1 MRAWPQRRCMLE
13 PLAMASEP
21 KPPATSKS
29 AGLAPAR
36 EPCGVLMHRAD
47 YRLVRTLLSLQHQRE
62 TGTLRVEAE
71 GVVTIVR
78 LRDGHPVFVE
88 GGLPAD
94 SLGRLLVQRGTIS
107 ESTLAMV
114 EEQRMLLQGRLRFGE
129 VAKRL
134 GVLET
139 DVLNDALR
147 DQVRDKLMR
156 CLHWERSQH
165 TFVAEDHGIP
175 ALPGVA
181 VDAEPLLLAAVA
193 RHFSGE
199 RVQDVLSPLWRE
211 SVRLKSER
219 EHINARFGFDEL
231 EDSMLEQILTSLSIG
246 HVMAGPAARNPR
258 VGHVLVALILSDQVE
273 APELDVPEESGPF
286 VIEDLA
292 RTPRRSLR
300 VQDAP
305 SPNPSAVSL
314 HADTDTAPD
323 GVPLPGKEK
332 LLADS
337 AFLQGKE
344 LLRAGEYGAAADAFR
359 EASNLRPSALE
370 YALFAAWSAYLST
383 GRAGK
388 WRDMLSELCTR
399 TLAQDRHLAFAH
411 HVRGQLA
418 LESKDLEA
426 ARQSLQRAVELDP
439 QDDEAKRLLERL
451 KN

>member
-1 MRAWPQRRCMLE
+1 
-13 PLAMASEP
+13 
-21 KPPATSKS
+21 
-29 AGLAPAR
+29 
-36 EPCGVLMHRAD
+36 MHRAD
-47 YRLVRTLLSLQHQRE
+47 YRLVRTLLSIQHRQV

-78 LRDGHPVFVE
+78 MRDGHPVFVE

-94 SLGRLLVQRGTIS
+94 SLGRLLVQRGKIS
-107 ESTLAMV
+107 EADLAMV

-129 VAKRL
+129 VARRL
-134 GVLET
+134 GVLESEAL
-139 DVLNDALR
+139 DDALR
-147 DQVRDKLMR
+147 DQVRDKLSR

-165 TFVAEDHGIP
+165 TFVTEEHGVQ
-175 ALPGVA
+175 ALSGRPLDV
-181 VDAEPLLLAAVA
+181 EPLLLSGVA

-199 RVQDVLSPLWRE
+199 RVQDVLSPIWRE
-211 SVRLKSER
+211 TVRLRAER
-219 EHINARFGFDEL
+219 EHVCERFEFGEFE
-231 EDSMLEQILTSLSIG
+231 EAMLEQILLAQSIG

-258 VGHVLVALILSDQVE
+258 VGHVLVALTLCDQVD
-273 APELDVPEESGPF
+273 APELDAPDESGPF

-292 RTPRRSLR
+292 RTPRRSVR
-300 VQDAP
+300 ASDAP
-305 SPNPSAVSL
+305 NPTATADSMRPPSPDNAEAV
-314 HADTDTAPD
+314 T
-323 GVPLPGKEK
+323 LPGKEK

-411 HVRGQLA
+411 HVKGQLA
-418 LESKDLEA
+418 LEIKDLDA
-426 ARQSLQRAVELDP
+426 AKHSLLRALELDP
-439 QDDEAKRLLERL
+439 QDDEAKRLLDRM

>member
-1 MRAWPQRRCMLE
+1 MLE
-13 PLAMASEP
+13 PFAMASEP
-21 KPPATSKS
+21 QPPSSPRK
-29 AGLAPAR
+29 AGLEPAS
-36 EPCGVLMHRAD
+36 EPCAVLMHRAD
-47 YRLVRTLLSLQHQRE
+47 YRLVRTLLSIQHRKA

-78 LRDGHPVFVE
+78 MRDGHPVFVE

-94 SLGRLLVQRGTIS
+94 SLGRLLVQRGKIS

-114 EEQRMLLQGRLRFGE
+114 EEQRMLLQGRMRFGE
-129 VAKRL
+129 VARRL
-134 GVLET
+134 GVLES
-139 DVLNDALR
+139 DVLDDALR
-147 DQVRDKLMR
+147 DQVRDKLQR
-156 CLHWERSQH
+156 CLHWERNQH
-165 TFVAEDHGIP
+165 TFITEDHGVQ
-175 ALPGVA
+175 ALSGRTLDV
-181 VDAEPLLLAAVA
+181 EPLLLAGVA

-199 RVQDVLSPLWRE
+199 RVQDVLAPLWRE
-211 SVRLKSER
+211 TVRLRAER
-219 EHINARFGFDEL
+219 THIGERFGFGDFE
-231 EDSMLEQILTSLSIG
+231 ESMLDQILIAASIG
-246 HVMAGPAARNPR
+246 HIMAGPAARNPR
-258 VGHVLVALILSDQVE
+258 VGHVLVALTLCDQVD
-273 APELDVPEESGPF
+273 APELDAPDESGPF

-292 RTPRRSLR
+292 RTPRRSIR
-300 VQDAP
+300 VSDAP
-305 SPNPSAVSL
+305 S
-314 HADTDTAPD
+314 DTPLSDSIRPPAGAGND
-323 GVPLPGKEK
+323 HVPLPGKEK

-418 LESKDLEA
+418 LESKDLDTA
-426 ARQSLQRAVELDP
+426 KNSLLRALELDP
-439 QDDEAKRLLERL
+439 QDDEAKRLLDRM

>member
-1 MRAWPQRRCMLE
+1 
-13 PLAMASEP
+13 
-21 KPPATSKS
+21 
-29 AGLAPAR
+29 
-36 EPCGVLMHRAD
+36 MHRSD
-47 YRLVRTLLSLQHQRE
+47 YRLVRTLISAQHERQ
-62 TGTLRVEAE
+62 TGTLQVEAE

-114 EEQRMLLQGRLRFGE
+114 EEQRMLLQGRMRFGE

-156 CLHWERSQH
+156 CLHWERTQH
-165 TFVAEDHGIP
+165 TFVAEDHRVP
-175 ALPGVA
+175 ALPGAA
-181 VDAEPLLLAAVA
+181 VMAEPLLLAAVA

-199 RVQDVLSPLWRE
+199 RVQDLLSPLWRE
-211 SVRLKSER
+211 AVRLRTER
-219 EHINARFGFDEL
+219 KRIIDCFGFDEL
-231 EDSMLEQILTSLSIG
+231 EDAMLDQILAAPSVG

-258 VGHVLVALILSDQVE
+258 VGHVLVALALCDQIESPELE
-273 APELDVPEESGPF
+273 APDESGPF
-286 VIEDLA
+286 IIEELA

-305 SPNPSAVSL
+305 APSGSGSISPDPR
-314 HADTDTAPD
+314 APAES
-323 GVPLPGKEK
+323 GPLPGKEK

-344 LLRAGEYGAAADAFR
+344 LLSAGEYGAAADAFR

-418 LESKDLEA
+418 LESKDLETA
-426 ARQSLQRAVELDP
+426 KQALTRALELDP

>member
-1 MRAWPQRRCMLE
+1 
-13 PLAMASEP
+13 MASEP
-21 KPPATSKS
+21 KPPSEPRY
-29 AGLAPAR
+29 AGLEPAP
-36 EPCGVLMHRAD
+36 EPCAVLMHRAD
-47 YRLVRTLLSLQHQRE
+47 YRLVRTLLSIQHRGA

-78 LRDGHPVFVE
+78 MRDGHPVFVE

-94 SLGRLLVQRGTIS
+94 SLGRLLVQRGKIS
-107 ESTLAMV
+107 ESTLAMI
-114 EEQRMLLQGRLRFGE
+114 EEQRMLLQGRLKFGE
-129 VAKRL
+129 VARRL
-134 GVLET
+134 GVLESE
-139 DVLNDALR
+139 VLDDALR
-147 DQVRDKLMR
+147 DQVRDKLQR
-156 CLHWERSQH
+156 CLHWERNQH
-165 TFVAEDHGIP
+165 TFITEEHGVQ
-175 ALPGVA
+175 ALAGAPLHV
-181 VDAEPLLLAAVA
+181 EPLLLAGVA

-211 SVRLKSER
+211 TVRLRSER
-219 EHINARFGFDEL
+219 EHVGSRFGFGDFE
-231 EDSMLEQILTSLSIG
+231 EAMLDQILIAQTIG

-258 VGHVLVALILSDQVE
+258 VGHVLVALTLCDQVE
-273 APELDVPEESGPF
+273 APELDAPDESGPF

-292 RTPRRSLR
+292 RTPRRSIR
-300 VQDAP
+300 VSDAP
-305 SPNPSAVSL
+305 SPTAAHDSIRPPPPPGDVVS
-314 HADTDTAPD
+314 
-323 GVPLPGKEK
+323 LPGKEK

-411 HVRGQLA
+411 HVKGQLA
-418 LESKDLEA
+418 LESKDLDTA
-426 ARQSLQRAVELDP
+426 KNSLLRALELDP
-439 QDDEAKRLLERL
+439 QDDEAKRLLDRM